1 MLTSSVIHLL
11 FQKFLAAGIFAT
23 LMKRGNIVPVHKDN
37 DQRIVSNY
45 RLVSLRPIYSK
56 KVEKLI
62 FSEFLQFLRTKI
74 CYLNINLVFVLA
86 IHIFINYLQSPMIS
100 FQFLTRIQHW
110 RQALCSLIYLK
121 RWIELGTMDFYLN

>member
-37 DQRIVSNY
+37 DQRIISNY

-62 FSEFLQFLRTKI
+62 FSEFLQFFKAK
-74 CYLNINLVFVLA
+74 NLLSK
-86 IHIFINYLQSPMIS
+86 H
-100 FQFLTRIQHW
+100 
-110 RQALCSLIYLK
+110 
-121 RWIELGTMDFYLN
+121 